1 MVIYLGTVILSLG
14 TSFLIKKCIN
24 KEIKNRGY
32 KEKKQNIY
40 YDILKFL
47 QIFLLCLIPI
57 FNFCFST
64 AVIIKSKDLID
75 HCVYEKMLSDSLVKI
90 EPKELKKDE
99 KINNEELVSNIICS
113 DVKNKPTREEQI
125 RILKEELHRLT
136 GKNIV
141 ISISKEKQKVK
152 QK

>member
-1 MVIYLGTVILSLG
+1 MSLG
-14 TSFLIKKCIN
+14 TSVLIKRCIN

-47 QIFLLCLIPI
+47 QIFLLCLIPV
-57 FNFCFST
+57 FNFCFFT

-75 HCVYEKMLSDSLVKI
+75 YCINEKMLSDSLVKI
-90 EPKELKKDE
+90 ECEELKKDK
-99 KINNEELVSNIICS
+99 KINNEELINNKNNVIYY
-113 DVKNKPTREEQI
+113 DVKNKLSREEQI

-141 ISISKEKQKVK
+141 VSISKEKQKVK